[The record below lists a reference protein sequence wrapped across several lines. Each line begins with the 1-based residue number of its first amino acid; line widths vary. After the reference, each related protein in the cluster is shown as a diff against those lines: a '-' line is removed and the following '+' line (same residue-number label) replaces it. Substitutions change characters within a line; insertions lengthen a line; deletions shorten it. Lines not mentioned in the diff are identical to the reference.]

1 MALVNERWL
10 PVCGYECHYE
20 VSDQGRVRSLKFS
33 RKLLL
38 SQSLRGKYLGLG
50 LWLNGEQKQVRIYQ
64 LVLEAFVGSCPRG
77 MEGSHL
83 DDNAWNNRLSNLV
96 WESRSANCKRRS
108 VPLRDKSRNRKL
120 SMQKAKEIR
129 RLHRKGARRKGLSI
143 SALARLYGVHPR
155 TVCRA
160 LSGERWT

>member
-1 MALVNERWL
+1 MH
-10 PVCGYECHYE
+10 GYQGHYE
-20 VSDQGRVRSLKFS
+20 VSDQGRVCSLKFA
-33 RKLLL
+33 RNLLL

-50 LWLNGEQKQVRIYQ
+50 LWLNGVQKHASTHQ
-64 LVLEAFVGSCPRG
+64 LVLEAFVGPCPKG

-83 DDNAWNNRLSNLV
+83 DDNVWNNRLSNLV

-108 VPLRDKSRNRKL
+108 VPLGDKSRNRKL

-129 RLHRKGARRKGLSI
+129 RLHRKGARSKRLSI
-143 SALARLYGVHPR
+143 SALACLYGVHPR